1 MDKSRGLL
9 KMDITKLNEMELTGL
24 IAQEQNKM
32 NSAIQ
37 NIITLNVQLQ
47 LNQLKPKEPI
57 KVAEL
62 VK

>member
-1 MDKSRGLL
+1 
-9 KMDITKLNEMELTGL
+9 MDITKLNEMELTGL